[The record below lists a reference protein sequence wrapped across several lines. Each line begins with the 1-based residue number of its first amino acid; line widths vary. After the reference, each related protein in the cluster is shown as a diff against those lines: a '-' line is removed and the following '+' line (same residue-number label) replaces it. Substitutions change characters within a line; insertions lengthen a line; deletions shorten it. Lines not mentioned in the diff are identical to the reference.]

1 MREQI
6 RKTEL
11 NEIMLPWNYIFLF
24 MCIISTNT
32 WLKWILQKRVDSGK
46 RAGVLFDHFALMV
59 QILVLMG
66 QF

>member
-11 NEIMLPWNYIFLF
+11 NEIMLSWNYIFLF

-32 WLKWILQKRVDSGK
+32 WLKWILQKRV
-46 RAGVLFDHFALMV
+46 
-59 QILVLMG
+59 
-66 QF
+66 